1 MAVDSRALAGFDG
14 APRGNSPHHP
24 RHIACR
30 SGMAPSRAD
39 AEYRAM
45 TNPAKYM
52 LAGGV
57 VFLPV
62 DDGSARLLDLD
73 GSFYALSASGTE
85 MLEGTLVDGVE
96 TTIARIAAR
105 YEVSAH
111 KVRSDLESLLGK
123 LKDKRLIQDCGGRDG
138 CRRRSALWPALT
150 ILPALRML
158 DVLRVKP
165 KIKPTL
171 LLVVARACLA
181 MFGWARSVAQSQQ
194 DEIISRVDDSIR
206 RAAARL
212 ALSTCKERA
221 LCAWYIL
228 RSMGIPAALVVGVQ
242 LYPLAGHCWCQA
254 GTRILTDFRDR
265 C

>member
-1 MAVDSRALAGFDG
+1 
-14 APRGNSPHHP
+14 
-24 RHIACR
+24 
-30 SGMAPSRAD
+30 MAPSRAD

-181 MFGWARSVAQSQQ
+181 MFGWARSVAIWQKAIRPAQAAVAQSQQ

-265 C
+265 CETYLPVVRYE